1 MGKDPCIS
9 SLLLL
14 LPVLKSVSSVQIRV
28 KPSFL
33 GQVLSRPSIANPS
46 FTDSYKLNEDF
57 YADMTVATQLEILDL
72 RHFSARQLRPLLET
86 EARDW
91 QQRLRWNYQSSTELL
106 LQYLDS
112 RILPGFVA
120 VDRGRICGFTFC
132 VYEGHKAVVGDAYAI
147 ANDPGHA
154 LGIAKT
160 LLHHLLQLLQNSPG
174 IHRVESQLLLYDA
187 GSIDGTFLAS
197 GFTMHPRLF
206 MEYNLLPPATPVA
219 SNAHSAKKLPPHID
233 LLPWSADHYQAAA
246 ELIHDS
252 YIGHI
257 DAQINDQYCSLHGSL
272 RFLHN
277 IVRFPGC
284 GVFDANESWVL
295 RDRNN
300 GALVGMVLCSRVAD
314 DVAHLTQLC
323 VAPTQRGDGLGQ
335 LLLLHCLDHLARSG
349 FAAIT
354 LTVTEANHQA
364 VKLYQ
369 QSGFF
374 TRHRFDAMV
383 LDTTE
388 QHSR

>member
-1 MGKDPCIS
+1 
-9 SLLLL
+9 
-14 LPVLKSVSSVQIRV
+14 
-28 KPSFL
+28 
-33 GQVLSRPSIANPS
+33 
-46 FTDSYKLNEDF
+46 
-57 YADMTVATQLEILDL
+57 MTVATQLEILDL

-91 QQRLRWNYQSSTELL
+91 QKRLRWNYQSSTELL

-120 VDRGRICGFTFC
+120 LDRGRICGFTFC
-132 VYEGHKAVVGDAYAI
+132 VYEGHKAVVGDAYAM
-147 ANDPGHA
+147 ANDPSHA

-160 LLHHLLQLLQNSPG
+160 LLRHLLQLLQHSPG

-187 GSIDGTFLAS
+187 GSIDETFLAA

-206 MEYNLLPPATPVA
+206 MEYDLPPPANSA
-219 SNAHSAKKLPPHID
+219 ISSNGHAPSAKLPPHIE

-246 ELIHDS
+246 ELIHES

-257 DAQINDQYCSLHGSL
+257 DARINDQYCSLHGSL

-284 GVFDANESWVL
+284 GVFDANQSWVL
-295 RDRNN
+295 RDKSN
-300 GALVGMVLCSRVAD
+300 GALAAIVLCSRVAD
-314 DVAHLTQLC
+314 DVAHITQLC
-323 VAPTQRGDGLGQ
+323 VAPSRRGDGLG
-335 LLLLHCLDHLARSG
+335 LLLLQHCMDHLARSG

-354 LTVTEANHQA
+354 LTVTEANDQA

-369 QSGFF
+369 RLGFF

-383 LDTTE
+383 LDTTD
-388 QHSR
+388 HL